1 MCLLENDFC
10 GHDHKK
16 LLLIVILS
24 VEVGDGPRCKRR
36 QDGSGYFDRTQLE
49 YEDGFSSLTD
59 EFWYGLI
66 GTTIFSLVKIVG
78 K

>member
-16 LLLIVILS
+16 LLVIVILS
-24 VEVGDGPRCKRR
+24 VEVWDGPGCKRR
-36 QDGSGYFDRTQLE
+36 QDGSRTQLE

-66 GTTIFSLVKIVG
+66 GISIFKIVG